1 MPLRSLISGSD
12 LRIDREGLW
21 YYRGAEMT
29 RRDIIRLFYRN
40 LIRDESGRYSI
51 KIGTQNYPVDVEDT
65 PYVVWNVR
73 FSGKAKNAGEC
84 IDLML
89 SDDRIERLDPA
100 TLTIGAD
107 NIPYCRILDGRF
119 EARFSRSAYYA
130 LAEYIHYDPQLDCY
144 CLLLNNSSYCI
155 EKTITVERL
164 NVKR

>member
-1 MPLRSLISGSD
+1 MPLRLLISGSD

-21 YYRGAEMT
+21 YCRGAEMT
-29 RRDIIRLFYRN
+29 RREIIRLFYRN

-65 PYVVWNVR
+65 AYVVWNVR
-73 FSGKAKNAGEC
+73 YSKKAKNAGEC
-84 IDLML
+84 IDLLL
-89 SDDRIERLDPA
+89 SDDGIERLDPG

-107 NIPYCRILDGRF
+107 NIPYCRVLNGRF

-130 LAEYIHYDPQLDCY
+130 LAEYIHYDPRLDSY
-144 CLLLNNSSYCI
+144 YLLLNNSSYYI

-164 NVKR
+164 NVTR